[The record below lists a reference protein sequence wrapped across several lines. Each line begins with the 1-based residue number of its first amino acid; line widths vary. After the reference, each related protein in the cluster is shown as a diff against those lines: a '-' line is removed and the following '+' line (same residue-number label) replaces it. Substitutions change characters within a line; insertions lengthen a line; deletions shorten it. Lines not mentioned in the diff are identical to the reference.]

1 MAHRVTLVF
10 LLAVGVPHASLAQN
24 APRIRI
30 LDPILRELFEQ
41 GITQS
46 PTFRALVEKVET
58 SSILVFVDS
67 DIRMPDR
74 IGARLNFVTSVNGL
88 RYVRVAVDCKLSP
101 RRQVALLAH
110 EFEHAFEIG
119 SRPDIVDVEA
129 MESFYEDFGF
139 QTFEN
144 GRHRSFETDAAQAT
158 QEAVDEE
165 LGQASRPTGH
175 AAY

>member
-10 LLAVGVPHASLAQN
+10 LLAVGVPHASLTQN

-46 PTFRALVEKVET
+46 PTLRALVEKVET

-74 IGARLNFVTSVNGL
+74 IGARLNFVTSMNGL

-110 EFEHAFEIG
+110 ELEHAFEIG

-165 LGQASRPTGH
+165 LGRASKPTGH